1 MLSIIVFV
9 DECLTNNNNNNN
21 NSKLSFNTVV
31 QYYATL
37 IALCGKLVHTIICMI
52 EYQYYIHCISTVF
65 GHLF

>member
-9 DECLTNNNNNNN
+9 DECLTNN

-37 IALCGKLVHTIICMI
+37 IALCGKFLHTIICMI
-52 EYQYYIHCISTVF
+52 EYQFYIHCISTVF